1 MLQEVKLRCGIAP
14 EIIVYDEEIE
24 MYIKDALE
32 DMRAS
37 GVPEWLLSTERV
49 HPQTLTAVTLYVKAY
64 LGSDRT
70 DTDKYL
76 DLYRKRVFRLTLEDE
91 HVESEYIPS
100 GQEGNRAERKR
111 IPERTLGVYPRDTGK
126 SERRYQAG

>member
-37 GVPEWLLSTERV
+37 GVPDWLLSAERL

-64 LGSDRT
+64 LGNDRA

-76 DLYRKRVFRLTLEDE
+76 DLYRKKVFRLALEDE
-91 HVESEYIPS
+91 KNVESEHIPS
-100 GQEGNRAERKR
+100 NQEGNGTE
-111 IPERTLGVYPRDTGK
+111 
-126 SERRYQAG
+126 

>member
-1 MLQEVKLRCGIAP
+1 MLNAVKMRCGIAP

-37 GVPEWLLSTERV
+37 GVPDWLLDTERV
-49 HPQTLTAVTLYVKAY
+49 NPQTLTAVTMYVKAY
-64 LGSDRT
+64 LGNDRT

-76 DLYRKRVFRLTLEDE
+76 DLYRKKVFRLTLEDE
-91 HVESEYIPS
+91 KNVESEYIPS
-100 GQEGNRAERKR
+100 DQEDNRTE
-111 IPERTLGVYPRDTGK
+111 
-126 SERRYQAG
+126 

>member
-76 DLYRKRVFRLTLEDE
+76 DLYRKKVFRLALEDE
-91 HVESEYIPS
+91 KNVESEHIPS
-100 GQEGNRAERKR
+100 NQEGNGTE
-111 IPERTLGVYPRDTGK
+111 
-126 SERRYQAG
+126 